1 MQTLNKSV
9 TIKTL
14 NKDSDVYRICQDKE
28 GDMRKKSHISLAW
41 YLMNSE
47 GMELIGSH
55 KGSFYIGSILPDC
68 VPSFFVRKHTF
79 EDSFDI
85 LKKELGKLV
94 SHFDVRKGA
103 DCYFCRHLGVIVH
116 YIADYFTFPHNVNY
130 PGKLKDHCVYEE
142 ELKHAIRSYVH
153 SPEAVRKRL
162 GETVYQPGAILN
174 FVQRMHEIYTRMQS
188 AVSRDC
194 EYIVGLCH
202 TVVDAILLLFEEQTK
217 EMHLSVPI

>member
-1 MQTLNKSV
+1 
-9 TIKTL
+9 
-14 NKDSDVYRICQDKE
+14 
-28 GDMRKKSHISLAW
+28 MRKKSHISLAW

-47 GMELIGSH
+47 GMELLGSH

-79 EDSFDI
+79 EDSFDV

-162 GETVYQPGAILN
+162 GETVYPPGAILN

-188 AVSRDC
+188 AVKRDC

-217 EMHLSVPI
+217 EMNLSVSI

>member
-1 MQTLNKSV
+1 
-9 TIKTL
+9 
-14 NKDSDVYRICQDKE
+14 
-28 GDMRKKSHISLAW
+28 MRKKSHISLAW

-142 ELKHAIRSYVH
+142 ELKHAIRFYVH

>member
-1 MQTLNKSV
+1 MSG
-9 TIKTL
+9 
-14 NKDSDVYRICQDKE
+14 E
-28 GDMRKKSHISLAW
+28 EADMRKKSHISLAW

-47 GMELIGSH
+47 GMEMLGSH

-116 YIADYFTFPHNVNY
+116 YIADYFTFPHNANY

-142 ELKHAIRSYVH
+142 ELKHAIHSYVH
-153 SPEAVRKRL
+153 SPEAIRKRL
-162 GETVYQPGAILN
+162 AETVHSPGAILN

-188 AVSRDC
+188 VVNRDC
-194 EYIVGLCH
+194 EYIVELCH
-202 TVVDAILLLFEEQTK
+202 TVVDAILLLFEEQTR
-217 EMHLSVPI
+217 ETHLRIPA

>member
-162 GETVYQPGAILN
+162 GETVYEPGAILN

-217 EMHLSVPI
+217 EMHLSVSI